1 MQAATSSAR
10 HTSFQALLSL
20 QRQLIKGNDSYD
32 DLFRSRLSRVVVKL
46 FSRVVKAEESVEDP
60 YVQGKIDM
68 EALICSLEDILASNE
83 NTIPSKT
90 EDVSVEM
97 IKSLL
102 KSILSVQGSA
112 TLLRG
117 LMEELDIDPITSALG
132 KLLLQCDGDL
142 GTIDAEIVTEPTVN
156 IVPPKMT
163 PSKDVASLVSQL
175 GCAPPGEE
183 REAALVS
190 IRAYKLEYG
199 DRELDTHL
207 QQLSGPFREYIVEQI
222 NRDPAPMKKQ
232 MTNDTTTSGS
242 NDSVS
247 DRIRNLRSRLQAS
260 EMNSPQKAPEKIEEA
275 VSAVPIEP
283 DNSAGLS
290 AALSA
295 LSFDAISEPL
305 VTTNPEPSPEFSV
318 RKNSNIAAP
327 SPSKIPTLKVTVST
341 ANNDNA
347 TTTLT
352 TPESKI
358 PLPGHRPSRLLGT
371 SSASAIPSF
380 SASSSSA
387 QSLRDRL
394 AARQGT
400 TMMQP
405 ADHDDVLKSSIPSSS
420 SSSLGRAAALRARL
434 ETVKQQSTSNNN
446 NKQ

>member
-1 MQAATSSAR
+1 M
-10 HTSFQALLSL
+10 
-20 QRQLIKGNDSYD
+20 
-32 DLFRSRLSRVVVKL
+32 VVKL

-83 NTIPSKT
+83 NNIPS
-90 EDVSVEM
+90 EADDVSIEM

-112 TLLRG
+112 TAIRG

-132 KLLLQCDGDL
+132 KLLIQCDGDL
-142 GTIDAEIVTEPTVN
+142 GTIDTEIVTHPTVN
-156 IVPPKMT
+156 TVPPKMT
-163 PSKDVASLVSQL
+163 PSKDVASLVSRL

-183 REAALVS
+183 REAALAS

-199 DRELDTHL
+199 DTELDTHL
-207 QQLSGPFREYIVEQI
+207 QQLSGPFREYIMEQI
-222 NRDPAPMKKQ
+222 NRDPSPMKKQ
-232 MTNDTTTSGS
+232 MSNDATSGTNDSM
-242 NDSVS
+242 S
-247 DRIRNLRSRLQAS
+247 DRIRSLRSRLQAS

-275 VSAVPIEP
+275 VSAVQIEP
-283 DNSAGLS
+283 VI
-290 AALSA
+290 
-295 LSFDAISEPL
+295 SFDGISEPL
-305 VTTNPEPSPEFSV
+305 ASTNPEPSPEMSV
-318 RKNSNIAAP
+318 SKNSNIAAP
-327 SPSKIPTLKVTVST
+327 SPSKIPTLKVTVAT
-341 ANNDNA
+341 TNNDNA

-358 PLPGHRPSRLLGT
+358 PLPGHRPSRLLGI
-371 SSASAIPSF
+371 SSSSSAIPSF

-387 QSLRDRL
+387 QSLRERL

-400 TMMQP
+400 TTTQP
-405 ADHDDVLKSSIPSSS
+405 ADRDDGLKSSIPS

-434 ETVKQQSTSNNN
+434 EMVKQQSTSNNN